1 MSGNRVSLVLGMICV
16 GLIAGLIYRHTQ
28 ATAKESAQQ
37 LKLETVQNELTETA
51 SDLNLSQTTNVVLR
65 SELEETKE
73 ELTQVRQQ
81 FQSLSLRAQSLTT
94 ELAKEKARADAAIME
109 TRAALTEVADRDAQ
123 IRELLA
129 ERLAL
134 SDRVE
139 SLILSLQ
146 NLQSRIDDTETKLTS
161 SEGDREFLLREL
173 KRLQTEKSGIER
185 QFNDL
190 SVLRAQLTKLR
201 TELTLSRRI
210 EWIRRGLI
218 GGNANRKG
226 AELLAAGFRK
236 SVTRTNYNLNVEIN
250 QEGGVKILPQPSSIS
265 TPE

>member
-1 MSGNRVSLVLGMICV
+1 MSGNRVSLVLGMVCV

-28 ATAKESAQQ
+28 ATARESAHQIH
-37 LKLETVQNELTETA
+37 LETVQNELTETT
-51 SDLNLSQTTNVVLR
+51 SDLNQSQSTNVVLR
-65 SELEETKE
+65 AELKETKK
-73 ELTQVRQQ
+73 ELNEVRDQ
-81 FQSLSLRAQSLTT
+81 FQSLSRRAQSLTT
-94 ELAKEKARADAAIME
+94 ELAKEKARGDAAVLE
-109 TRAALTEVADRDAQ
+109 TRVALTEVADRDAQ

-134 SDRVE
+134 SDRVD
-139 SLILSLQ
+139 SLNQSLQ
-146 NLQSRIDDTETKLTS
+146 ELQSSIDQTETKLTS

-218 GGNANRKG
+218 GGNTKRKG
-226 AELLAAGFRK
+226 AELLAAGFKK

-250 QEGGVKILPQPSSIS
+250 QNGGVKILPQPPSIS